1 MFTHASYSDSA
12 LNGFD
17 TCLSIQEDY
26 QNAIEVRKL
35 ILNKVKELKAYCT
48 VQHYG

>member
-17 TCLSIQEDY
+17 KCLSIQEDY